1 MNNSVFTTVAVEN
14 SHSSLGTAQLKAT
27 SLLTQRTL

>member
-1 MNNSVFTTVAVEN
+1 VAVEN
-14 SHSSLGTAQLKAT
+14 SHSSLGTAQMKAT